1 VHTRP
6 IVSGG
11 ALLVGVILLA
21 STGTAHAQEPGRILQ
36 PPAGTVYAFDAAS
49 VKPSAPDERM
59 RVFDFQP
66 TGSLVVRNQ
75 TLRLL
80 LAMAYGT
87 PFPVPLPD
95 ERIVGGP
102 TWLAAAR
109 FAVDARVE
117 RPPDPATAG
126 RDIGFM
132 LRTLL
137 ADRFAVRV
145 RFEPRPQPVY
155 TLVRTQGPRRTT
167 LRVSERE
174 CTKGGCGIS
183 GAPGRFELRGATL
196 DLLSLSLAEIVG
208 RPVVN
213 RTGLTGAFD
222 GALEWAPSPEEAA
235 VFGGATAPDGQAGAS
250 IFTAIKEQLGLE
262 LRGTRLPLETVVVTH
277 AEPPAPD

>member
-1 VHTRP
+1 VPPDEGHERDQL
-6 IVSGG
+6 
-11 ALLVGVILLA
+11 ALLA
-21 STGTAHAQEPGRILQ
+21 AHAAR
-36 PPAGTVYAFDAAS
+36 AA
-49 VKPSAPDERM
+49 
-59 RVFDFQP
+59 RVEH
-66 TGSLVVRNQ
+66 Q

-235 VFGGATAPDGQAGAS
+235 VWIILFSRMLDCLKRRRIAMEATAAGIEA
-250 IFTAIKEQLGLE
+250 
-262 LRGTRLPLETVVVTH
+262 ETVM
-277 AEPPAPD
+277 PANKPR